1 MRRFPFDQL
10 LFLSLLATSILAA
23 THASAPEQTRAGTA
37 SGNLATP
44 NAWLAVSNLLD
55 SLGVQSACL
64 VIDVDQCRFQLFD
77 ARRQLLRQGFCA
89 TGMDSTL
96 RATDGRTW
104 RFATPRGVRRI
115 HHKSSNPVWEK
126 PDWYYIEEG
135 QEIPAD
141 DAPERLTRGMLGEY
155 ALDVGQGYLVH
166 GSPYQRGF
174 GEQITHG
181 CVRLPEDDLRAVYNT
196 LDIGDAVVLR

>member
-1 MRRFPFDQL
+1 MRRFSLDHFL
-10 LFLSLLATSILAA
+10 LLSLLATSVLAA
-23 THASAPEQTRAGTA
+23 TLTSTTTQRRTET
-37 SGNLATP
+37 SLATP
-44 NAWLAVSNLLD
+44 KNAWQEVRSLLD

-77 ARRQLLRQGFCA
+77 ARRHLLRQGWCA

-96 RATDGRTW
+96 RALDGRTW
-104 RFATPRGVRRI
+104 RFSTPRGVRRI
-115 HHKSSNPVWEK
+115 HNKSFNPVWEK
-126 PDWYYIEEG
+126 PDWYYVEEG
-135 QEIPAD
+135 EEIPAQ

-174 GEQITHG
+174 GQQITHG
-181 CVRLPEDDLRAVYNT
+181 CVRLAEDDLRVVYTT
-196 LDIGDAVVLR
+196 LDIGDTVVLR